1 MASCFDYAVHY
12 ISRYPKTEFELRLQ
26 LRKKKYG
33 EDEIDSSIQILKD
46 KNYVNDYQYAK
57 LYVNSE
63 VGRKG
68 KPLGPIL
75 MKLKSKWVSKEI
87 IQQVKWELDDEIQSW
102 TQAKIAREIE
112 KYKAKGMN
120 GFDIIQK
127 LRSRGYRIQ
136 DIKKVVE
143 GNAGEESQ

>member
-75 MKLKSKWVSKEI
+75 MKLKSK
-87 IQQVKWELDDEIQSW
+87 
-102 TQAKIAREIE
+102 
-112 KYKAKGMN
+112 
-120 GFDIIQK
+120 
-127 LRSRGYRIQ
+127 
-136 DIKKVVE
+136 
-143 GNAGEESQ
+143 